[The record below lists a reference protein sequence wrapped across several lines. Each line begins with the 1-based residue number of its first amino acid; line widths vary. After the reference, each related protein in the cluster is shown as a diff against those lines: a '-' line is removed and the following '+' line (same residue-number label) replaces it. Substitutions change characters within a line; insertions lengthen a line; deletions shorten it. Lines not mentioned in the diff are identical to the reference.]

1 MIITGITAQQKDKNR
16 VNVMVDGVYRFS
28 LDILQVGDLG
38 IKVGKEYT
46 EEELQALEVESS
58 FGKVYA
64 RALEYA
70 LMRPH
75 SAKEVRDYLYRKTRP
90 TKTRKRTT
98 GELVE
103 RPGVAIEVTT
113 RAYDRLVERGYVNDE
128 TFARYWIENRSQA
141 KGISRRKLQME
152 LRAKGVESSL
162 VDRLLR
168 ETLRSDEDEIQKV
181 IAKKQRLYPDKQK
194 FIQYLMR
201 QGFSYDSIKQAL
213 SHEEEY

>member
-38 IKVGKEYT
+38 IKIGKEYT
-46 EEELQALEVESS
+46 EDELQELEVESS

-90 TKTRKRTT
+90 TKTRRRTT

-103 RPGVAIEVTT
+103 RPGVGVEVTT

-128 TFARYWIENRSQA
+128 SFARYWIENRSQT

-162 VDRLLR
+162 IDRLLQ

-181 IAKKQRLYPDKQK
+181 IAKKQRLYPDQQK
-194 FIQYLMR
+194 LIQYLMR
-201 QGFSYDSIKQAL
+201 QGFSYDNIKQAL
-213 SHEEEY
+213 SRDES

>member
-38 IKVGKEYT
+38 IKIGKEYT
-46 EEELQALEVESS
+46 EDELQELEVESS

-64 RALEYA
+64 RALEYV

-90 TKTRKRTT
+90 TKTRRRTT
-98 GELVE
+98 GEIVE
-103 RPGVAIEVTT
+103 RLGVGVEVTT

-128 TFARYWIENRSQA
+128 SFARYWIENRSQT

-162 VDRLLR
+162 IDRLLQ

-181 IAKKQRLYPDKQK
+181 IAKKQRLYSDQQK
-194 FIQYLMR
+194 LIQYLMR
-201 QGFSYDSIKQAL
+201 QGFSYDNIKQAL
-213 SHEEEY
+213 SRDES

>member
-38 IKVGKEYT
+38 IKIGKDYT

-58 FGKVYA
+58 FGKVYT
-64 RALEYA
+64 RALEYS

-75 SAKEVRDYLYRKTRP
+75 SAREVRDYLYRKTRT
-90 TKTRKRTT
+90 TKVRKRTT

-103 RPGVAIEVTT
+103 RPGVATEVTT
-113 RAYDRLVERGYVNDE
+113 RVYDRLVERGYINDE
-128 TFARYWIENRSQA
+128 SFARYWIENRSQT
-141 KGISRRKLQME
+141 KGISRRKLQLE
-152 LRAKGVESSL
+152 LRGKGVESGL

-168 ETLRSDEDEIQKV
+168 ETLRSDDEEIQKV
-181 IAKKQRLYPDKQK
+181 IAKKQRLYPDRQK

-201 QGFSYDSIKQAL
+201 QGFSYDSVVQAL
-213 SHEEEY
+213 SEDN

>member
-46 EEELQALEVESS
+46 EEALQALEVESS

-103 RPGVAIEVTT
+103 RPGVAAEVTT

-128 TFARYWIENRSQA
+128 SFARYWIENRSQT
-141 KGISRRKLQME
+141 KGVSRRKLQME

-181 IAKKQRLYPDKQK
+181 IAKKQRLYPDQQK
-194 FIQYLMR
+194 FMQYLMR

-213 SHEEEY
+213 SHDEEY